1 MLVKFCMSPKTK
13 ITCAEL
19 LEFIPDN
26 LLEKI
31 EKETKVNYQVKKL
44 NGKII
49 FKLLLMSLL
58 DSKNISLRVMEEIYN
73 SPQFTTLSGKRK
85 SNKTRHSA
93 ISDRLTN
100 INYIFFKKI
109 FENLSQEFNES
120 FNSPEAGKRNI
131 AKFDSALISL
141 TVKLLKIGMNSGGGE
156 TKKQIKFTVGLNNSL
171 PSSVKVFKKQKE
183 VNENIALKK
192 AILSAELAENS
203 IVVFDRGLQKRETLC
218 KFTDENILFITR
230 ANENVNYK
238 LVKIFKKVKE
248 IKTSTL
254 CLEKDLIVKLKY
266 GKGEF
271 TEKEFRLVISK
282 SLQTKKKLFF
292 LTNIMDLDAE
302 EITNIYKRRW
312 DIEVFF
318 KFLKQELNFKHFV
331 SRNENGI
338 KVMLYMTLI
347 LALLLIVY
355 KTRNK
360 ISSYKIAKIRFR
372 NELEM
377 EIIKEIVILC
387 NGDISM
393 FEKLRNRYAT

>member
-1 MLVKFCMSPKTK
+1 MNKAKTK

-31 EKETKVNYQVKKL
+31 EEETKVNYQVKKL
-44 NGKII
+44 NGKIM

-73 SPQFTTLSGKRK
+73 SPQFTTLSRKRE

-93 ISDRLTN
+93 ISDRLAN
-100 INYIFFKKI
+100 VNYVFFKKI
-109 FENLSQEFNES
+109 FENLSQEFNKS
-120 FNSPEAGKRNI
+120 FNSPEVGKRNI
-131 AKFDSALISL
+131 AKFDSTLVSL

-156 TKKQIKFTVGLNNSL
+156 TKKQIKFTVGLNNNL

-192 AILSAELAENS
+192 AILDAELAENS
-203 IVVFDRGLQKRETLC
+203 IVVFDRGLQNRETLC
-218 KFTDENILFITR
+218 KFTDEKILFVTR
-230 ANENVNYK
+230 ANENINYEF
-238 LVKIFKKVKE
+238 VKTFKKVKG

-254 CLEKDLIVKLKY
+254 CLEKDLIVKLKH

-282 SLQTKKKLFF
+282 SLQTKEKLFF
-292 LTNIMDLDAE
+292 LTNIINLSAE

-355 KTRNK
+355 KTRNN

-387 NGDISM
+387 NGDIST
-393 FEKLRNRYAT
+393 FEKLRNSYAT

>member
-1 MLVKFCMSPKTK
+1 MSKTKIK

-19 LEFIPDN
+19 LKFVPDD

-44 NGKII
+44 NGKIM

-73 SPQFTTLSGKRK
+73 SPRFTTLSAKK
-85 SNKTRHSA
+85 ENNKTKHST
-93 ISDRLTN
+93 ISDRLAN
-100 INYIFFKKI
+100 IDYLFFKKI
-109 FENLSQEFNES
+109 FENLFQEFDKS
-120 FNSPEAGKRNI
+120 FNISEAGKRNI
-131 AKFDSALISL
+131 AKFDSTIVSL
-141 TVKLLKIGMNSGGGE
+141 SMRLLKMGMRNGRE
-156 TKKQIKFTVGLNNSL
+156 NIKNQIKFTVALNNNL
-171 PSSVKVFKKQKE
+171 PSDVKIFKEQKE
-183 VNENIALKK
+183 LSENVALKK
-192 AILSAELAENS
+192 AILSAKLAENT
-203 IVVFDRGLQKRETLC
+203 IVVFDRGLQNRETFC
-218 KFTDENILFITR
+218 KFTDEDILFVTR
-230 ANENVNYK
+230 ANENINYEFIK
-238 LVKIFKKVKE
+238 TFKKVE
-248 IKTSTL
+248 GIKTSSL
-254 CLEKDLIVKLKY
+254 CLEKDLIVKLKH
-266 GKGEF
+266 KKHSI
-271 TEKEFRLVISK
+271 TEKEFRLIISE

-292 LTNIMDLDAE
+292 LTNITDLSAK
-302 EITNIYKRRW
+302 EITDIYRKRW

-331 SRNENGI
+331 SRTENGI

-355 KTRNK
+355 KTKNN

-377 EIIKEIVILC
+377 DIIKEIVILC
-387 NGDISM
+387 NGNISI

>member
-1 MLVKFCMSPKTK
+1 MNKAKTK

-19 LEFIPDN
+19 LEFIPDD

-31 EKETKVNYQVKKL
+31 EKKTKVNYQVKKL

-73 SPQFTTLSGKRK
+73 SPQFTTLSGKRE

-93 ISDRLTN
+93 ISDRLAN
-100 INYIFFKKI
+100 VNYVFFKKI
-109 FENLSQEFNES
+109 FENLSQEFNKS

-131 AKFDSALISL
+131 AKFDSTLISL

-156 TKKQIKFTVGLNNSL
+156 TKRQIKFTVGLNNNL
-171 PSSVKVFKKQKE
+171 PSSVKIFKKQKE

-192 AILSAELAENS
+192 AILDAELAENS

-230 ANENVNYK
+230 ANENINYEF
-238 LVKIFKKVKE
+238 VKTFKKVKG

-254 CLEKDLIVKLKY
+254 CLEKDLIVKLKH

-282 SLQTKKKLFF
+282 SCQTKKKLFF

-318 KFLKQELNFKHFV
+318 KFLKQELNFKHFI

-355 KTRNK
+355 KTRNN

-387 NGDISM
+387 NGDIST

>member
-1 MLVKFCMSPKTK
+1 MSKTKTK

-31 EKETKVNYQVKKL
+31 EKETKVNYQVKKMS
-44 NGKII
+44 GKIM

-73 SPQFTTLSGKRK
+73 SSQFTMLSAKREN
-85 SNKTRHSA
+85 NKTKHST
-93 ISDRLTN
+93 ISGRLAN
-100 INYIFFKKI
+100 IDYTFFEKI
-109 FENLSQEFNES
+109 FESISKEFNKS
-120 FNSPEAGKRNI
+120 FNAPEARKRNI
-131 AKFDSALISL
+131 AKFDSTLVSL
-141 TVKLLKIGMNSGGGE
+141 STKLLEIGMNSGGGE
-156 TKKQIKFTVGLNNSL
+156 TKNQIKFTIGLNNNL
-171 PSSVKVFKKQKE
+171 PSNVKIFKKQKE
-183 VNENIALKK
+183 VNENVALKK
-192 AILSAELAENS
+192 AILTAKLAENT

-218 KFTDENILFITR
+218 KFTDKNILFITR
-230 ANENVNYK
+230 ANENINYEFIRT
-238 LVKIFKKVKE
+238 VKKVE
-248 IKTSTL
+248 GIKTSSL
-254 CLEKDLIVKLKY
+254 CLEKDMIVKLKY
-266 GKGEF
+266 GKGKF
-271 TEKEFRLVISK
+271 TEKEFRLIISK
-282 SLQTKKKLFF
+282 SLQTKKKLLF
-292 LTNIMDLDAE
+292 LTNITDLSAE
-302 EITNIYKRRW
+302 EITDIYKRRW

-331 SRNENGI
+331 SRTENGI

-355 KTRNK
+355 KTRNN

-377 EIIKEIVILC
+377 DIIKEIVILC
-387 NGDISM
+387 NGNISI